1 MSLQPPRTLGLL
13 DAVSIVAGTIIG
25 AGIFL
30 VPNLVAKQ
38 IASPYAIL
46 AVWLFSGLLSLAG
59 ALGFAELGA
68 MIPSS
73 GGQYAYL
80 REAFGPLP
88 AFLCGWTFFL
98 AIATAAIAWLA
109 TSFAVYL
116 SYFVPLEAWQRQLV
130 AVSLIGALSVVNYRG
145 VRGGAAVQKLFAVA
159 KVAGILLLIGAAWL
173 SPVNHWPAA
182 EFTMPTVS
190 EWGLAM
196 VACLLTFDGWAVL
209 PMVAGEVKSPGRNLP
224 LGLLSGLLICIALYV
239 SANAAYLKVLP
250 VADTA
255 RTERVA
261 AQVAEITIGGNGGAV
276 VAAIVL
282 LSIIGAVNGWIL
294 AAPRIYMAQA
304 QDGLFF
310 RRFGELHPRYLTPG
324 FAILMQ
330 FLWAAVLCVSGT
342 YEALGSYVMFAAWL
356 FYGLTVL
363 GVMVLR
369 RARPSAPRPYRVWA
383 YPLLPLLF
391 AAVSLGFVANSLVND
406 PKPSLSAAALI
417 AAGLPVYY
425 LWRRDGTVLDKIEIR
440 RVGRAVEGGGLE
452 NR

>member
-1 MSLQPPRTLGLL
+1 MALLLGAL
-13 DAVSIVAGTIIG
+13 
-25 AGIFL
+25 
-30 VPNLVAKQ
+30 LVA
-38 IASPYAIL
+38 
-46 AVWLFSGLLSLAG
+46 
-59 ALGFAELGA
+59 
-68 MIPSS
+68 
-73 GGQYAYL
+73 
-80 REAFGPLP
+80 
-88 AFLCGWTFFL
+88 
-98 AIATAAIAWLA
+98 
-109 TSFAVYL
+109 
-116 SYFVPLEAWQRQLV
+116 
-130 AVSLIGALSVVNYRG
+130 
-145 VRGGAAVQKLFAVA
+145 
-159 KVAGILLLIGAAWL
+159 
-173 SPVNHWPAA
+173 
-182 EFTMPTVS
+182 
-190 EWGLAM
+190 
-196 VACLLTFDGWAVL
+196 
-209 PMVAGEVKSPGRNLP
+209 
-224 LGLLSGLLICIALYV
+224 
-239 SANAAYLKVLP
+239 
-250 VADTA
+250 
-255 RTERVA
+255 
-261 AQVAEITIGGNGGAV
+261 
-276 VAAIVL
+276 AAIVL
-282 LSIIGAVNGWIL
+282 LSIIGAVNGWTL